1 MKLIALYCSFNY
13 VSLVIPCFSFPKEGS
28 HLINPITMAYQKGGV
43 LISGIVMYFF
53 LQN

>member
-1 MKLIALYCSFNY
+1 MRLITLYCTFNY
-13 VSLVIPCFSFPKEGS
+13 VSPILPYFSFPKEGRN
-28 HLINPITMAYQKGGV
+28 LISPVTMVYQKGGV